1 MNSKS
6 KFILRLFIIIFTV
19 SISVTVIPSEV
30 FNIYGLFGEIKSSTV
45 TRENKKNTEEI
56 ISILKKSSIIKGI
69 NIYNVW
75 FEIAII
81 IIFLIFSSYVVRLP
95 NQNTIVTLKVR
106 MNN

>member
-45 TRENKKNTEEI
+45 TRENKKKYRGNNI
-56 ISILKKSSIIKGI
+56 NLKKA
-69 NIYNVW
+69 V
-75 FEIAII
+75 
-81 IIFLIFSSYVVRLP
+81 L
-95 NQNTIVTLKVR
+95 LKE
-106 MNN
+106 

>member
-45 TRENKKNTEEI
+45 TRENKKNIEEI
-56 ISILKKSSIIKGI
+56 ISILKKQ
-69 NIYNVW
+69 Y
-75 FEIAII
+75 
-81 IIFLIFSSYVVRLP
+81 Y
-95 NQNTIVTLKVR
+95 
-106 MNN
+106 